1 MEYRPSRA
9 YVARIYLKRISRW
22 RRNSWPFLSGD
33 AFADLADV
41 NVGTPR
47 FRGRPPSPSEIRR
60 ASVVFCDSRL
70 LEEML
75 SDHGSQMSAKVLIAG
90 NSDQEFHSIPENLPS
105 GLRLVLLQN
114 SFISDGLKFRTLPI
128 GIENL
133 RWGMNG
139 HPRLMKMP
147 PEGLTRNHEILI
159 GPLSPTHP
167 IRRTVIEQFTA
178 IAGPWNF
185 INQRLEPKN
194 FAEVMRQYEYVAA
207 VRGNGVD
214 THRFWEALYRGS
226 TPVVQRDAWSE
237 SLLNLGLPF
246 EFIEEWTPEA
256 LRQII
261 EHGPSKRFNSKD
273 INSLWMPYWKN
284 LIDSVI

>member
-9 YVARIYLKRISRW
+9 YVAKIYLKRIARW

-41 NVGTPR
+41 NVGIPR
-47 FRGRPPSPSEIRR
+47 FRGRPPTPSEIRS

-70 LEEML
+70 LEGML
-75 SDHGSQMSAKVLIAG
+75 HDHGSQMSAKVLIAG
-90 NSDQEFHSIPENLPS
+90 NSDQEFHSIPENLPP
-105 GLRLVLLQN
+105 GVRLVLLQN
-114 SFISDGLKFRTLPI
+114 SYISDGLKFRTLPI

-147 PEGLTRNHEILI
+147 PADLVKNQEVLI

-167 IRRTVIEQFTA
+167 IRKTVIEQFSDVS
-178 IAGPWNF
+178 GPWNF
-185 INQRLEPKN
+185 INERLEPKD
-194 FAEVMRQYEYVAA
+194 FAKVMRQYEYVAA

-214 THRFWEALYRGS
+214 THRLWEALYRGS
-226 TPVVQRDAWSE
+226 TPVLQRDAWSE

-246 EFIEEWTPEA
+246 EFIEEWTPDA
-256 LRQII
+256 LVRILEQGSSRWFKSEDI
-261 EHGPSKRFNSKD
+261 E
-273 INSLWMPYWKN
+273 SLWMPYWKN
-284 LIDSVI
+284 LIDSLV